1 MFEYNA
7 LVYFWLEVTLIVV
20 ITFMIISTYRNRY
33 FKKDADLKKAF
44 KNISIAIFILISV
57 IIINYTNLT
66 SQGLQSIYKNPYTI
80 AKASNLA
87 PPVDKVSTINQLDKL
102 TDDQKLKTTLIIYKF
117 GCPDC
122 QRLWIKTKKQKELLP
137 SNNVMWIP
145 TNDFNKKHS
154 EIIKKAKRYPTIIQ
168 WVKIDDEIKEIIT
181 EEPNEQQLDN
191 IIEKMKK

>member
-20 ITFMIISTYRNRY
+20 ITFMIISTYKNRY
-33 FKKDADLKKAF
+33 LKKDDDLKKSL
-44 KNISIAIFILISV
+44 KNIIITLFILITV

-66 SQGLQSIYKNPYTI
+66 SQGLQSIYRNPYTI

-122 QRLWIKTKKQKELLP
+122 QRLWIKAKKQKDLLP
-137 SNNVMWIP
+137 SEKVMWIP
-145 TNDFNKKHS
+145 TTDFNKKHS

-168 WVKIDDEIKEIIT
+168 WVKIGDDIKEIVT
-181 EEPNEQQLDN
+181 EEPNDQQLEN